1 VPVLAFITHL
11 HPPSLSST
19 ILHPSLPTFLPT
31 QVVIDAA
38 NVGMHDAPDISGAS
52 QAHVPLNSRIDA
64 SRIAAAIE
72 YFRQR
77 NVGVAAFIPA
87 YILRRKGPAPA
98 SAGGSGSENVMMQ
111 TETQEVLQAL
121 VDSRKLATVPPNDN
135 DDLYILEF
143 ARGKVRGDGGTE
155 GDRRRR
161 GLGAVCLKCRF
172 LFAVRQACS
181 WLSR

>member
-1 VPVLAFITHL
+1 M
-11 HPPSLSST
+11 
-19 ILHPSLPTFLPT
+19 
-31 QVVIDAA
+31 IDAA
-38 NVGMHDAPDISGAS
+38 NVGMHDAPDTSGAS

-72 YFRQR
+72 FFRQR

-87 YILRRKGPAPA
+87 YVLRRKGPAPA

-143 ARGKVRGDGGTE
+143 ARGKVRGDEGKEGGREETGVGSCVFE
-155 GDRRRR
+155 MSVPICCSRS
-161 GLGAVCLKCRF
+161 LFLAVP
-172 LFAVRQACS
+172 
-181 WLSR
+181 LSRIRVEYAQQYIILVYSFSPPPILPSSLLPS